1 MTDRR
6 RMSPTRFDRFRLDP
20 EDRRLTRDGETVEI
34 SGRYLDALSLLVA
47 ERGRLVTKDRFMA
60 EVWKGVPVT
69 DEALTQCVRSLRR
82 ELGDDAARPRFIETV
97 PRHGYRFVAEVTGD
111 EVPAVV
117 APPPAVPAPP
127 PSVAVPAERPPW
139 REGLSGAASGGAGG
153 AVAGVI
159 GGMVYGLAVSPE
171 GMGAASALLV
181 LVCATTAL
189 ALTAGGVVGFGVE
202 TGRALRPGP
211 WGGILGGALA
221 GAVIGGATRLIG
233 LDALALLTGR
243 APANMTGGAEGL
255 ILGAAVGLGVW
266 LAARRGWSA
275 RRAAAAATGI
285 GLAAGATLSVAGGH
299 LMGGSLNL
307 LLEAYPDARLSL
319 APLGALVGEAAFG
332 QLAGTITAALE
343 AGLFVGCVVALL
355 TARPALRQVPEGVA
369 GASGVVG

>member
-1 MTDRR
+1 
-6 RMSPTRFDRFRLDP
+6 MSPTRFDRFRLDP
-20 EDRRLTRDGETVEI
+20 QDRRLTRDGETVEI
-34 SGRYLDALSLLVA
+34 SGRYLDALTLLVA

-111 EVPAVV
+111 EAPAVV
-117 APPPAVPAPP
+117 DPPPPAPAVPPAL
-127 PSVAVPAERPPW
+127 SVPAERPPW

-153 AVAGVI
+153 AVAGLI

-189 ALTAGGVVGFGVE
+189 ALAAGGVVGFGVE

-221 GAVIGGATRLIG
+221 GAVIGGVTRLIG
-233 LDALALLTGR
+233 LDALALLTGA

-255 ILGAAVGLGVW
+255 ILGAAVGSGVW
-266 LAARRGWSA
+266 LAARQGWSA
-275 RRAAAAATGI
+275 RRAAAVAAGI
-285 GLAAGATLSVAGGH
+285 GLAAGAFLSITGGR
-299 LMGGSLNL
+299 LMGGSLDL
-307 LLEAYPDARLSL
+307 LLEAYPGARLSL
-319 APLGALVGEAAFG
+319 APLGTLVGEHEFG
-332 QLAGTITAALE
+332 RLAGALTASLE

-355 TARPALRQVPEGVA
+355 AARPALGQVPA
-369 GASGVVG
+369 GASGVRG

>member
-1 MTDRR
+1 
-6 RMSPTRFDRFRLDP
+6 MSPTRFDRFRLDP

-69 DEALTQCVRSLRR
+69 DEALTQCVRALRR

-97 PRHGYRFVAEVTGD
+97 PKHGYRFIGVVSEGEDTPVLDPPPRAPVAL
-111 EVPAVV
+111 PAVT
-117 APPPAVPAPP
+117 
-127 PSVAVPAERPPW
+127 VPAERPPW

-202 TGRALRPGP
+202 TGRALRSGP
-211 WGGILGGALA
+211 WSGILGGALA
-221 GAVIGGATRLIG
+221 GAMIGGVTRLIG

-255 ILGAAVGLGVW
+255 MLGAAVGFGVW
-266 LAARRGWSA
+266 LAAMRGWSA
-275 RRAAAAATGI
+275 RRAAAAAAGI

-319 APLGALVGEAAFG
+319 TPLGALVGEAEFG
-332 QLAGTITAALE
+332 RVAGTVTAALE

-355 TARPALRQVPEGVA
+355 TARPALRQVPEGVT